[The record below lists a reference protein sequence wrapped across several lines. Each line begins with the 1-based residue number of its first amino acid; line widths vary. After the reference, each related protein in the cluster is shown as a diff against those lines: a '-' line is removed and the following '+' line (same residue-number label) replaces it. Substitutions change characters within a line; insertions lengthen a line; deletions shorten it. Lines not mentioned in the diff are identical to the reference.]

1 MEELDLQDVNMKYKT
16 YNNWSYHRV
25 LAHNKYY
32 AEYLEEANKKTDKV
46 MKKWDKNNPQP
57 TSSKERCRYFII
69 KPLCHG
75 NGGWYGS
82 SVEHSFRTLKE
93 ALSFMPRW
101 DQEYSPYG
109 GRCINNPRLCRTKD
123 INKPIYIYDLDDY
136 CWNKV
141 NE

>member
-1 MEELDLQDVNMKYKT
+1 MNYKKYDDWL
-16 YNNWSYHRV
+16 YNRG
-25 LAHNKYY
+25 LAYNKYY
-32 AEYLEEANKKTDKV
+32 AKYLEVAKRKTEEYILN
-46 MKKWDKNNPQP
+46 WDKCNPKP
-57 TSSKERCRYFII
+57 IFSKKRFRYFII
-69 KPLCHG
+69 RPLCHG
-75 NGGWYGS
+75 NGGWCGS
-82 SVEHSFRTLKE
+82 TIEHAFTTLKE